1 MLLLAVTGALA
12 EKTTG
17 ALKFAEA
24 LTVRVCESSIPR
36 AVFPV
41 AVSKPPTVTAFV
53 AAMAALA
60 LIGAVEVK
68 VVGEWKVDS
77 ALTVSS

>member
-1 MLLLAVTGALA
+1 MLLPAVTGALA
-12 EKTTG
+12 EKTIG

-24 LTVRVCESSIPR
+24 LTVRVCELSMPR

-41 AVSKPPTVTAFV
+41 AVSKLFTVTAFV

-60 LIGAVEVK
+60 VIGAVEVK
-68 VVGEWKVDS
+68 VVGEWKVGA

>member
-1 MLLLAVTGALA
+1 MTGALV
-12 EKTTG
+12 EKATG

-24 LTVRVCESSIPR
+24 LTARVCELPVPR

-41 AVSKPPTVTAFV
+41 AVSRPATVTAFV

-60 LIGAVEVK
+60 VIGAVDVK
-68 VVGEWKVDS
+68 VVGEWKVGAAS
-77 ALTVSS
+77 TLSS